1 MLLGCLSL
9 AWGCSSEPKLAEN
22 TSVSRTPLQ
31 PLIYTE
37 LPDLTA
43 AAAAVRERRL
53 LRELLHGT
61 EKGKEWG
68 RLQSRENL
76 PAPTNEQE
84 LGELLAQ
91 ALIER
96 DEARWDHAFV
106 SPASYAGMVRVD
118 LEDAR
123 KFVDELQGSSMPTWR
138 MFLVIG
144 AWSELFF
151 WPRPLRERSGR
162 GAVMHLGR
170 TLALYSRALSRAF
183 ASGLP
188 ARSSRRACH
197 HA

>member
-1 MLLGCLSL
+1 MRDLHRTENRAPWGVMLLGCLSL

-91 ALIER
+91 GKQGGALV
-96 DEARWDHAFV
+96 FTK
-106 SPASYAGMVRVD
+106 
-118 LEDAR
+118 LC
-123 KFVDELQGSSMPTWR
+123 
-138 MFLVIG
+138 
-144 AWSELFF
+144 
-151 WPRPLRERSGR
+151 
-162 GAVMHLGR
+162 
-170 TLALYSRALSRAF
+170 
-183 ASGLP
+183 
-188 ARSSRRACH
+188 ARSVRRH
-197 HA
+197 PGK